1 MRTRWMRITTRMAM
15 LVMLIVAG
23 SGCSDALAV
32 AGLSDLSG
40 YWSGDYESGLDF
52 YLELDDDI
60 YGLYGR
66 AGLTTGGQR
75 GNGLRVDGERDGSH
89 VVFYPDDATS
99 GDLPLFEGRVASR
112 DRMVGLL
119 YLDPIPQRVVLR
131 RR

>member
-1 MRTRWMRITTRMAM
+1 MRSHFVRLTTRLAM
-15 LVMLIVAG
+15 FLALVVAA
-23 SGCSDALAV
+23 SGCKDALAV

-40 YWSGDYESGLDF
+40 FWSGDYESGVDF
-52 YLELDDDI
+52 YLDLDDDV

-75 GNGLRVDGERDGSH
+75 GDGLWVDGERNGAE
-89 VVFYPDDATS
+89 VVFYPDDAES
-99 GDLPLFEGRVASR
+99 GDLPLFEGRLTSR

-119 YLDPIPQRVVLR
+119 YLDLIPQRVVLR